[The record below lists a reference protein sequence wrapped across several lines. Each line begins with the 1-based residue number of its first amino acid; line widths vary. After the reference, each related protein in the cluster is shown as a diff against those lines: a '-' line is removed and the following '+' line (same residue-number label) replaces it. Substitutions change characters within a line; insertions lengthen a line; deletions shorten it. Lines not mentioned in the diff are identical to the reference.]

1 MKTKIAQAQQR
12 LLWACG
18 FLAICATT
26 VPQAGAQ
33 AAARI
38 RSEINSAEQSTLP
51 NSQHPMAKAQFD
63 AGRLPADTRLT
74 GITLTFNRSAAQESD
89 LQSLIASQQNPA
101 SPLYHQ
107 WLTPDQFATRFG
119 MADEDLAKVE
129 GWLEQQGFSI
139 DRVTRS
145 KNAIH
150 FSGSARQVE
159 QAFSTEM
166 HIYKYTGTATGTGNV
181 TGTGTGTETSQH
193 FAPSTALSVPAAI
206 APTVLGVTNL
216 DDFRPRAHVILSKN
230 RRVKPS
236 FTSSQTGDV
245 FFAPGDIAT
254 VYDISPLYN
263 ASVTGTGQSITLV
276 GQSAIQV
283 SDIEAFQSAAGLNV
297 KAPTQ
302 FLVPASGNATVEQDG
317 DEAESDIDLEWS
329 GAIAPGATIN
339 FVYTGNAQTYG
350 AFDALEYAI
359 DEKIGTIISSSY
371 GECEAALSGGTLGSG
386 APLETTLEAALEQ
399 AATQGQ
405 TVMSA
410 AGDDGS
416 TDCSGE
422 GFGTTVSQSLAV
434 DFPASSPYVTGM
446 GGTEISSAN
455 TAYDTSDTAYWAA
468 ASTADVISS
477 ALQYI
482 PEMAWN
488 DDVAEG
494 ELSAG
499 GGGTS
504 ALFQKPTWQTGV
516 PGLSN
521 SITMREVPDLALYAS
536 PIIPGYLYCS
546 SDTSAWDVNDGQESS
561 CTAGFR
567 DSSSGLL
574 TVAGGTS
581 FDGPT
586 FSGIL
591 ALINQKQGYSS
602 GQGLVNPTLY
612 TLAANSTTYG
622 SAFHDITTGNNFCT
636 AGSPSCPSNGGSL
649 GFAATTGYDQ
659 VTGLGSVDATNL
671 AGAWPASTGVAPT
684 LITTTTTIT
693 ASNSA
698 PNVGVS
704 DTFTITVA
712 ASTGTA
718 TPTGTVTLTVDSNAP
733 ITETLQS
740 NGTYVYT
747 TSFSTAGSHT
757 ILATYTGD
765 STFATS
771 NGSVSVNVA
780 VVSSGTGTI
789 SLTPAP
795 SPSTLSVAQ
804 GSTGTET
811 ISVTPAGG
819 YTGTVDLNFD
829 AGTAGDAALQ
839 NLCWEFTN
847 TNSAGLG
854 TLPISGGTAA
864 VSTQLIF
871 DTNASDCQTEAE
883 MRKTGMRP
891 MHKAN
896 SASTA
901 KNSGGNPVPLTVAF
915 AGLLLVGFM
924 GRASRKLRGL
934 AGLFVLAAVGLAT
947 TACSSGAFNNTVPNP
962 PTGTYTI
969 TITAQDSVDA
979 NIVASPATFSFVI
992 TAAQ

>member
-1 MKTKIAQAQQR
+1 MKIRFANARQKFF
-12 LLWACG
+12 WACG
-18 FLAICATT
+18 FLAICAMM
-26 VPQAGAQ
+26 VPHAGAQ

-38 RSEINSAEQSTLP
+38 RSEINNAEQATLQ
-51 NSQHPMAKAQFD
+51 NSQQPMARAQYD
-63 AGRLPADTRLT
+63 AGRLAADTRLG
-74 GITLTFNRSAAQESD
+74 GITLTFNRTAAQEAD
-89 LQSLIASQQNPA
+89 LQGLIAAQQNPA

-107 WLTPDQFATRFG
+107 WLTPDQFAARFG
-119 MADEDLAKVE
+119 MADEDLAKAE
-129 GWLEQQGFSI
+129 SWLEQQGFSI

-150 FSGSARQVE
+150 FSGTARQVE

-166 HIYKYTGTATGTGNV
+166 HIYKITGAGN
-181 TGTGTGTETSQH
+181 GNETSQH
-193 FAPSTALSVPAAI
+193 FAPSTALSVPSAL
-206 APTVLGVTNL
+206 APTVLGITNL

-230 RRVKPS
+230 SRVKPH
-236 FTSSQTGDV
+236 FTSSQTGNV
-245 FFAPGDIAT
+245 YFAPGDIAT
-254 VYDISPLYN
+254 IYDISPLYN

-302 FLVPASGNATVEQDG
+302 YLVPNSGTSTINGVAPQGG

-339 FVYTGNAQTYG
+339 FVYTGNNFNYG
-350 AFDALEYAI
+350 AFDSIEYAI

-386 APLETTLEAALEQ
+386 APLESTLEAALEQ
-399 AATQGQ
+399 ATTQGQ

-416 TDCSGE
+416 TDCYGE
-422 GFGTTVSQSLAV
+422 GLSTSASQSLAV

-455 TAYDTSDTAYWAA
+455 AAYDESDTAWWAA
-468 ASTADVISS
+468 ASTSDVISS

-488 DDVAEG
+488 DDAYEG
-494 ELSAG
+494 DLSAG
-499 GGGTS
+499 GGGAS
-504 ALFQKPTWQTGV
+504 ALFNKPSWQTGV
-516 PGLSN
+516 TGISS
-521 SITMREVPDLALYAS
+521 SITKREVPDLALYAS
-536 PIIPGYLYCS
+536 ESFPGYLYCS
-546 SDTSAWDVNDGQESS
+546 SDTSAWGEEQSGS
-561 CTAGFR
+561 CADGFR
-567 DSSSGLL
+567 DSNDVYL

-581 FDGPT
+581 FDGPI

-591 ALINQKQGYSS
+591 ALINQKQGYTS

-612 TLAANSTTYG
+612 TLASDSATYG
-622 SAFHDITTGNNFCT
+622 SAFHDIQTGNNYCT
-636 AGSPSCPSNGGSL
+636 AGSPYCPSDGSTL

-659 VTGLGSVDATNL
+659 VTGLGSVDADKL
-671 AGAWPASTGVAPT
+671 AGAWPASSGTSPT

-704 DTFTITVA
+704 DTFTVTVA

-733 ITETLQS
+733 ITETLES

-747 TSFSTAGSHT
+747 TSFSTAGTHT
-757 ILATYTGD
+757 ILAAYTGD

-847 TNSAGLG
+847 TNNAGLG

-864 VSTQLIF
+864 VTTQLIF
-871 DTNASDCQTEAE
+871 DTNASDCETEGAI
-883 MRKTGMRP
+883 RKSGMRP
-891 MHKAN
+891 MNRLH
-896 SASTA
+896 SVSTA
-901 KNSGGNPVPLTVAF
+901 KNTCGSPLPLTVAF

-934 AGLFVLAAVGLAT
+934 AGLLLLAAVGLAT
-947 TACSSGAFNNTVPNP
+947 TACSSGVFTNTVPNP
-962 PTGTYTI
+962 PTGSYTI
-969 TITAQDSVDA
+969 TVTAQDSVNA
-979 NIVASPATFSFVI
+979 NIVATPATFSFII